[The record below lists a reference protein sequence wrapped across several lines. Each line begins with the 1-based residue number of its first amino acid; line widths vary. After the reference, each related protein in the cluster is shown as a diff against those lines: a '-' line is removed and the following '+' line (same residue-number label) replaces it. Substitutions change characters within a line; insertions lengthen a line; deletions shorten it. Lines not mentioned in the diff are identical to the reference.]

1 MIFGPLKEPT
11 DKKRTGNTCS
21 TTELPRHLEPEAG
34 LEPAT
39 TRLGGDNP
47 ILRPVEMVKDGQEA
61 ASMFL
66 DGNRTRIFSFS
77 RAALTQLS
85 CQFDNQSTTAHPK
98 KKNDGQKARWESISC
113 PMVRGLNALAVSRF
127 ADNPYSAARRNWRAR
142 WESNP
147 RLPNF
152 FGCSIAVELRDCP
165 RVRANFERRSRMR
178 FCCRLGRFR
187 WASGV
192 IERRH
197 SMPGIEPG
205 PPRLSPRTVRPP
217 YGGG

>member
-1 MIFGPLKEPT
+1 M
-11 DKKRTGNTCS
+11 S
-21 TTELPRHLEPEAG
+21 
-34 LEPAT
+34 
-39 TRLGGDNP
+39 DNP
-47 ILRPVEMVKDGQEA
+47 ILRPVENAEGWTRGGFDVSGRESNPHLLVFTSCSFAVELLSSITKAQRPIPKRNDGQE
-61 ASMFL
+61 
-66 DGNRTRIFSFS
+66 
-77 RAALTQLS
+77 
-85 CQFDNQSTTAHPK
+85 
-98 KKNDGQKARWESISC
+98 ARWESIGC

-127 ADNPYSAARRNWRAR
+127 ADNPNSAARRNWRAR

-178 FCCRLGRFR
+178 FCCRLGRVR